1 MPVLR
6 FDLDDSQRFADLMRR
21 RDQLVMQRQH
31 ALDHATRLERRSP
44 SATRF
49 GKTAAEWRAYAE
61 SPEVTA
67 EIDAAEEACR
77 SRFAEWLVSTYPAA
91 E

>member
-6 FDLDDSQRFADLMRR
+6 FDLGDSQNFAEMMYR

-44 SATRF
+44 SMTRF

-67 EIDAAEEACR
+67 EIDAAEKACR